1 MTATPPPSAKAHRS
15 PTARLAVLGGGAVA
29 LIMGAVLGMMLPP
42 AKPLPEP
49 QVMLPTDPRVPP
61 SRMLRGEE
69 VALVAPVRQHG
80 TGAHAPVPGRTL
92 VAISEPAHPPASE
105 PAPEPA
111 PSATPLAAAPAEAEG
126 PAPQIIARAGRPAAV
141 PPPRPGADLLA
152 RSPVPP
158 RRPAGLI
165 LTTPDIMTARL
176 ADAPAP
182 VMAALDLPAF
192 APPQVDACA
201 NLRLTAIPRAPAAQG
216 GRAHLAAIDRS
227 GRNRDAAVAEALLAG
242 HLPDFLRRL
251 VPVTMAGQDQ
261 SGRRTEITLCVMPDY
276 LALGQDSDFVR
287 MPMGLPAAR
296 RIAEGFGMILPTAR
310 MVDAIHAQAR
320 LRLSP
325 QPMTPGP
332 QMASTGYILRHN
344 ETVEDQRARAGAP
357 LGVLISGHKK
367 DVVLSNRLTRVSG
380 RVAIYGW
387 HQANGRPI
395 QPLSTVHGEAYAD
408 YSHGIRLIA
417 RTAFVNGQAVDVM
430 DLLTDTRVAGV
441 LSDEGALTDALRFAA
456 LR

>member
-1 MTATPPPSAKAHRS
+1 M
-15 PTARLAVLGGGAVA
+15 A
-29 LIMGAVLGMMLPP
+29 LIIGAVLGLMLPP
-42 AKPLPEP
+42 AAILPERPMPEP
-49 QVMLPTDPRVPP
+49 QVMLPLDPRLPP
-61 SRMLRGEE
+61 SRMLAGEE
-69 VALVAPVRQHG
+69 VVLVAPVRQHG
-80 TGAHAPVPGRTL
+80 TGAPAPVAGRTP
-92 VAISEPAHPPASE
+92 SAS
-105 PAPEPA
+105 PEPA
-111 PSATPLAAAPAEAEG
+111 PPPASRPTATAPAAVPPIAETRDAET
-126 PAPQIIARAGRPAAV
+126 PEPQIIARAERPAIV
-141 PPPRPGADLLA
+141 PPQRPGRDILA
-152 RSPVPP
+152 RSPIPP

-176 ADAPAP
+176 ADAPEP
-182 VMAALDLPAF
+182 VLTALDLPAIT
-192 APPQVDACA
+192 PGRGDPCA
-201 NLRLTAIPRAPAAQG
+201 NLRMAAIPRATGLQG
-216 GRAHLAAIDRS
+216 GRAHLAAIERS

-251 VPVTMAGQDQ
+251 VPVTLAGQDRN
-261 SGRRTEITLCVMPDY
+261 GRPVEITLCVMPDY

-296 RIAEGFGMILPTAR
+296 RVAEGFGMILPTAR

-320 LRLSP
+320 LRLPP

-344 ETVEDQRARAGAP
+344 ETVESQRARAGAA

-387 HQANGRPI
+387 HQSNGRPI
-395 QPLSTVHGEAYAD
+395 QPLSTVHGEGYAD

-417 RTAFVNGQAVDVM
+417 RTAFANGQAVDLM
-430 DLLTDTRVAGV
+430 DLLTDSRVAGV
-441 LSDEGALTDALRFAA
+441 LSDEGALTSALRFAA
-456 LR
+456 LQ